1 MITMKNIKIDFDR
14 NEAIVTKAFQK
25 KATTYG
31 TPEFRQWREIRNEFP
46 EIKMVVVKSNRTS
59 DLYNTTYA
67 KMEKYINTFDN
78 AEAILAEMKKVRE
91 RSKIQR
97 NPHRYVLA
105 WFESVYP
112 DYKTSDIFQ
121 EDEQAA
127 DGSKV
132 VSMPEKKFA

>member
-1 MITMKNIKIDFDR
+1 MKNVKINFET

-25 KATTYG
+25 QATIYG

-46 EIKMVVVKSNRTS
+46 GISMVVAKSNRKS

-67 KMEKYINTFDN
+67 KMEKYIKTFDN
-78 AEAILAEMKKVRE
+78 AADVLAEMAKVKE

>member
-1 MITMKNIKIDFDR
+1 MMKIKIDVEK
-14 NEAIVTKAFQK
+14 NEIYVSKAFQK
-25 KATTYG
+25 QATIYG
-31 TPEFRQWREIRNEFP
+31 TPEFRQWREIRNEFSG
-46 EIKMVVVKSNRTS
+46 IMMVVVKSNRTS

-105 WFESVYP
+105 WFESTFP
-112 DYKTSDIFQ
+112 NYKTSDIFQ

-127 DGSKV
+127 ESSKV
-132 VSMPEKKFA
+132 VPMPETKTA

>member
-1 MITMKNIKIDFDR
+1 MKNVKIDFDR
-14 NEAIVTKAFQK
+14 NEAIVTKSFQK

-46 EIKMVVVKSNRTS
+46 NIQMVVKNTRTS
-59 DLYNTTYA
+59 DIYNTTYE

-78 AEAILAEMKKVRE
+78 ADTILQEMAKVKE

-105 WFESVYP
+105 WFEQMFP
-112 DYKTSDIFQ
+112 NYKEAELFQ
-121 EDEQAA
+121 KKEESEND
-127 DGSKV
+127 SKV
-132 VSMPEKKFA
+132 IDLSTAVNA

>member
-1 MITMKNIKIDFDR
+1 MFKFKFSEDMKEIY
-14 NEAIVTKAFQK
+14 VTKAFQK

-46 EIKMVVVKSNRTS
+46 DVRMVVKSTHKS
-59 DLYNTTYA
+59 DIYNTTYA

-105 WFESVYP
+105 WFESIFP

-121 EDEQAA
+121 EDEQTV

-132 VSMPEKKFA
+132 VPMPETKTA

>member
-1 MITMKNIKIDFDR
+1 MKIVKINFET

-25 KATTYG
+25 QATIYG

-46 EIKMVVVKSNRTS
+46 GITMVVVKSNRTS

-105 WFESVYP
+105 WFESMFP
-112 DYKTSDIFQ
+112 NYKTSDIFQ

-127 DGSKV
+127 ESSKV
-132 VSMPEKKFA
+132 VSMPEKKSA

>member
-1 MITMKNIKIDFDR
+1 MFKFKFSEDMK
-14 NEAIVTKAFQK
+14 EMYVSKAFQK

-46 EIKMVVVKSNRTS
+46 DVRMVVKSNRTS
-59 DLYNTTYA
+59 DIYNTTYA
-67 KMEKYINTFDN
+67 KMEKYIKTFDN
-78 AEAILAEMKKVRE
+78 AADVLAEMAKVKE

-132 VSMPEKKFA
+132 VSMPEKKTA

>member
-1 MITMKNIKIDFDR
+1 MKTVKINFET

-25 KATTYG
+25 QATIYG

-46 EIKMVVVKSNRTS
+46 GITMVVKSTRTS
-59 DLYNTTYA
+59 DIYNTTYA

-105 WFESVYP
+105 WFESIFP

-132 VSMPEKKFA
+132 VSMPEKKSA

>member
-1 MITMKNIKIDFDR
+1 MKNIKIDFDR

-46 EIKMVVVKSNRTS
+46 NIQMVVKNTRTS
-59 DLYNTTYA
+59 DIYNTTYE

-78 AEAILAEMKKVRE
+78 AEAILEEMAKVRE

-105 WFESVYP
+105 WFESMFP
-112 DYKTSDIFQ
+112 NYKTSDIFQ
-121 EDEQAA
+121 EDEEAA
-127 DGSKV
+127 DGNKV
-132 VSMPEKKFA
+132 VPMPDKKTA

>member
-1 MITMKNIKIDFDR
+1 MMKIKIDVEK
-14 NEAIVTKAFQK
+14 NEIYITKAFQK

-31 TPEFRQWREIRNEFP
+31 TPEFRQWRKIRNEFP

-59 DLYNTTYA
+59 DTYNTTYA
-67 KMEKYINTFDN
+67 KMEMYIKTFDN
-78 AEAILAEMKKVRE
+78 AEAILEEMAKVRE

-105 WFESVYP
+105 WFESVFP
-112 DYKTSDIFQ
+112 NYKISDIFQ

-132 VSMPEKKFA
+132 VPMPDKKTA

>member
-1 MITMKNIKIDFDR
+1 MFKFKFSEDMK
-14 NEAIVTKAFQK
+14 EMYVSKAFHN

-46 EIKMVVVKSNRTS
+46 DIRMVVKSNRTS
-59 DLYNTTYA
+59 DIYNTTYA
-67 KMEKYINTFDN
+67 KMEKYIKTFDN
-78 AEAILAEMKKVRE
+78 AEDILAEMAKVKE

-97 NPHRYVLA
+97 TPHRYVLA

-112 DYKTSDIFQ
+112 DYKDSEIFQ
-121 EDEQAA
+121 KNENEQAA

>member
-1 MITMKNIKIDFDR
+1 MMKIKIDVEK
-14 NEAIVTKAFQK
+14 NEIYVSKAFQK
-25 KATTYG
+25 QATIYG

-46 EIKMVVVKSNRTS
+46 NIKMVIAKSNRTS

-105 WFESVYP
+105 WFESMFP

-127 DGSKV
+127 ESSKV
-132 VSMPEKKFA
+132 VPMPETKTA

>member
-1 MITMKNIKIDFDR
+1 MFKFKFSEDMK
-14 NEAIVTKAFQK
+14 EMYVSKAFQK

-46 EIKMVVVKSNRTS
+46 DVRMVVKSNRTS
-59 DLYNTTYA
+59 DIYNTTYA

-105 WFESVYP
+105 WFESTFP
-112 DYKTSDIFQ
+112 NYKTSDIFQ

-127 DGSKV
+127 EGSKV
-132 VSMPEKKFA
+132 VSMPEKKIA

>member
-1 MITMKNIKIDFDR
+1 MMKIKIDVEK
-14 NEAIVTKAFQK
+14 NEIYVSKAFQK
-25 KATTYG
+25 QATIYG

-46 EIKMVVVKSNRTS
+46 GITMVVKSTRTS
-59 DLYNTTYA
+59 DIYNTTYA

-78 AEAILAEMKKVRE
+78 AEDILKEMAKVRE

-105 WFESVYP
+105 WFESTFP
-112 DYKTSDIFQ
+112 NYKTSDIFQ

-127 DGSKV
+127 ESSKV
-132 VSMPEKKFA
+132 VPMPETKTA

>member
-1 MITMKNIKIDFDR
+1 MMKIKIDFDR
-14 NEAIVTKAFQK
+14 NEATVTKAFQK
-25 KATTYG
+25 QASIYG
-31 TPEFRQWREIRNEFP
+31 TPEFYRWREIRNEFP
-46 EIKMVVVKSNRTS
+46 DIKMVVGSSRKS
-59 DLYNTTYA
+59 DIYNTTYA
-67 KMEKYINTFDN
+67 KMEKYIKTFDN
-78 AEAILAEMKKVRE
+78 AKDILKEMEQVKE

-97 NPHRYVLA
+97 CPHRYVLA
-105 WFESVYP
+105 WFAKTFP

>member
-1 MITMKNIKIDFDR
+1 MMKIKIDFDR
-14 NEAIVTKAFQK
+14 NEAIVTKAFHN

-46 EIKMVVVKSNRTS
+46 DIRMVVKSNRTS
-59 DLYNTTYA
+59 DIYNTTYA
-67 KMEKYINTFDN
+67 KMEKYIKTFDN
-78 AEAILAEMKKVRE
+78 AADVLAEMAKVKE

>member
-1 MITMKNIKIDFDR
+1 MMKIKIDFDR
-14 NEAIVTKAFQK
+14 NEATVTKAFQK
-25 KATTYG
+25 QASTYG
-31 TPEFRQWREIRNEFP
+31 TPEFYRWREIRKEFP
-46 EIKMVVVKSNRTS
+46 DIKMVVGSSRKS
-59 DLYNTTYA
+59 DIYNTTYA
-67 KMEKYINTFDN
+67 KMEKYIKTFDN
-78 AEAILAEMKKVRE
+78 AKDILKEMEQVKE

-97 NPHRYVLA
+97 CPHRYVLA
-105 WFESVYP
+105 WFAKTFP

>member
-1 MITMKNIKIDFDR
+1 MKNVKINFET

-25 KATTYG
+25 QATIYG

-46 EIKMVVVKSNRTS
+46 DIRMVVKSNRTS
-59 DLYNTTYA
+59 DIYNTTYA
-67 KMEKYINTFDN
+67 KMEKYIKTFDN
-78 AEAILAEMKKVRE
+78 AEDILAEMAKVKE

>member
-1 MITMKNIKIDFDR
+1 MMKIKIDVEK
-14 NEAIVTKAFQK
+14 NEIYVSKAFQK
-25 KATTYG
+25 QATIYG
-31 TPEFRQWREIRNEFP
+31 TPEFRQWREIRNEFSG
-46 EIKMVVVKSNRTS
+46 IMMVVVKSNRTS

-105 WFESVYP
+105 WFESTFP
-112 DYKTSDIFQ
+112 NYKTSDIFQ
-121 EDEQAA
+121 EDEQTV

-132 VSMPEKKFA
+132 VPMPETKTA

>member
-1 MITMKNIKIDFDR
+1 MKIKIDFDR
-14 NEAIVTKAFQK
+14 NEATVTKAFQK
-25 KATTYG
+25 QASIYG
-31 TPEFRQWREIRNEFP
+31 TPEFYRWREIRNEFP
-46 EIKMVVVKSNRTS
+46 DIKMVVGSSRKS
-59 DLYNTTYA
+59 DIYNTTYA
-67 KMEKYINTFDN
+67 KMEKYIKTFDN
-78 AEAILAEMKKVRE
+78 AKDILKEMEQVKE

-97 NPHRYVLA
+97 CPHRYVLA
-105 WFESVYP
+105 WFAKTFP

>member
-46 EIKMVVVKSNRTS
+46 NIQMVVKNTRTS
-59 DLYNTTYA
+59 DIYNTTYE
-67 KMEKYINTFDN
+67 KMEMYIKTFDN
-78 AEAILAEMKKVRE
+78 AETILQEMAKVKE

>member
-1 MITMKNIKIDFDR
+1 MKNFKIDFDR

-31 TPEFRQWREIRNEFP
+31 TPEFRQWREVRNEFP
-46 EIKMVVVKSNRTS
+46 NIQMVVKNTRTS
-59 DLYNTTYA
+59 DIYNTTYA
-67 KMEKYINTFDN
+67 KMEKYIKTFDN
-78 AEAILAEMKKVRE
+78 AADVLAEMAKVKE

-127 DGSKV
+127 DGSEV

>member
-1 MITMKNIKIDFDR
+1 MKTVKINFET

-25 KATTYG
+25 QATIYG

-46 EIKMVVVKSNRTS
+46 GITMVVVKSNRTS
-59 DLYNTTYA
+59 DIYNTTYA

-105 WFESVYP
+105 RFESMFP
-112 DYKTSDIFQ
+112 NYKTSDIFQ
-121 EDEQAA
+121 EDEQTA

-132 VSMPEKKFA
+132 VSMPEKKTA

>member
-1 MITMKNIKIDFDR
+1 MMKIKIDVEK
-14 NEAIVTKAFQK
+14 NEIYVSKAFQK
-25 KATTYG
+25 QATIYG

-46 EIKMVVVKSNRTS
+46 GITMVVVKSNRTS

-105 WFESVYP
+105 WFESIFP
-112 DYKTSDIFQ
+112 DYKTSDVFQ

-127 DGSKV
+127 ESSKV
-132 VSMPEKKFA
+132 VPMPETKTA

>member
-1 MITMKNIKIDFDR
+1 MKNIKIDFDR

-46 EIKMVVVKSNRTS
+46 NIQMVVKSNRTS
-59 DLYNTTYA
+59 DIYNTTYE

-78 AEAILAEMKKVRE
+78 AETILEEMAKVKE

-105 WFESVYP
+105 WFEQMFP
-112 DYKTSDIFQ
+112 NYKEAELFQ
-121 EDEQAA
+121 KKEESEND
-127 DGSKV
+127 SKV
-132 VSMPEKKFA
+132 INLSTAVNA

>member
-1 MITMKNIKIDFDR
+1 MKNVKIDFDR

-46 EIKMVVVKSNRTS
+46 NIQMVVKSNRTS
-59 DLYNTTYA
+59 DIYNTTYE

-78 AEAILAEMKKVRE
+78 AETILEEMAKVRE

-105 WFESVYP
+105 WFESVFP
-112 DYKTSDIFQ
+112 NYKTSDIFQ

-132 VSMPEKKFA
+132 VPMPDKKTA